1 MTCPVCGF
9 TDKGKGKPRSIDQH
23 RRFYGLVAKAF
34 EHWPDHAEFRPESAE
49 HLRKYLI
56 CRAGPQ
62 WRNVTEIPVPFA
74 EDQPGLTRL
83 AAHLMQQAA
92 EAAGGYAFPRVDMNG
107 GRVALYTAKSIKFA
121 EMPHLEFCALS
132 EAVDEVIKAEMGV
145 EPDQLLKA
153 EAA

>member
-1 MTCPVCGF
+1 MTCPVCGH
-9 TDKGKGKPRSIDQH
+9 TDRGKGKPRSIDQH
-23 RRFYGLVAKAF
+23 RRFYGLVKAAF
-34 EHWPDHAEFRPESAE
+34 ENWPEHAEFRPESAE

-83 AAHLMQQAA
+83 AAHMMQQAA

-107 GRVALYTAKSIKFA
+107 GRVALYTAKSIRFG
-121 EMPHLEFCALS
+121 EMSHLEFCALS
-132 EAVDEVIKAEMGV
+132 DAVDEVLRAEIGV
-145 EPDQLLKA
+145 SADELLKA

>member
-1 MTCPVCGF
+1 MTCPVCGYA
-9 TDKGKGKPRSIDQH
+9 DSKKGKPRSIDQH
-23 RRFYGLVAKAF
+23 RRFYGLVNKAF
-34 EHWPDHAEFRPESAE
+34 EQWPEHAEFQPESAE

-83 AAHLMQQAA
+83 AAHMMQQAA

-107 GRVALYTAKSIKFA
+107 GRVALYTAKSIKFS
-121 EMPHLEFCALS
+121 EMSHLEFNALS
-132 EAVDEVIKAEMGV
+132 EAVDEVIRAEIGV
-145 EPDQLLKA
+145 EPDALLKA